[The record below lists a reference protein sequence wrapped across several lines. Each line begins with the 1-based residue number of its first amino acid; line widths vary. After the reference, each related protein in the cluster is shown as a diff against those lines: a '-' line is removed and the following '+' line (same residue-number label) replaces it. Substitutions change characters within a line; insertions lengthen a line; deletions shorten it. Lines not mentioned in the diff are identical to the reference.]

1 MKVKFKEGVFGFTY
15 DAQYGDI
22 VDIIKEPIS
31 EQEERFFNKYGSVD
45 IVLFTDT
52 SDIPEMFGIKT
63 EADLNNWNEI
73 LEEQK

>member
-15 DAQYGDI
+15 DATYGDVI
-22 VDIIKEPIS
+22 DIITEPIS
-31 EQEERFFNKYGSVD
+31 EQEERFFNKYCDGAV
-45 IVLFTDT
+45 VLFTDT
-52 SDIPEMFGIKT
+52 TDLPEMFGIEN

>member
-1 MKVKFKEGVFGFTY
+1 MKVKFKEGIFGFTY
-15 DAQYGDI
+15 DAVYGDI
-22 VDIIKEPIS
+22 VDIITEPIS
-31 EQEERFFNKYGSVD
+31 EQEAKFFNKHANND

-52 SDIPEMFGIKT
+52 TDIPVIFGIET

>member
-22 VDIIKEPIS
+22 IDIITEPIS
-31 EQEERFFNKYGSVD
+31 EQEERFFNKYGSDD

-52 SDIPEMFGIKT
+52 SDLPEMFGIET

>member
-15 DAQYGDI
+15 DATYGDVI
-22 VDIIKEPIS
+22 DIITEPIS
-31 EQEERFFNKYGSVD
+31 EQEERFFNKYCDGVV
-45 IVLFTDT
+45 VLFTDT
-52 SDIPEMFGIKT
+52 TDIPEMFGIET

>member
-1 MKVKFKEGVFGFTY
+1 MKVKFKEGIFGFTY
-15 DAQYGDI
+15 DAIYGDVI
-22 VDIIKEPIS
+22 DIITEPIS
-31 EQEERFFNKYGSVD
+31 ENESKFFNKHANND

-52 SDIPEMFGIKT
+52 IDLPEMFGIET